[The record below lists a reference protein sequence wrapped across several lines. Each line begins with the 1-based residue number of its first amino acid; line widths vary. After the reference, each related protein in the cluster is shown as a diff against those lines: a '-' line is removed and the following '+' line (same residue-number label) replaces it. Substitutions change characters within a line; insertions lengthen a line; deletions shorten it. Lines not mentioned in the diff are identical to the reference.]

1 MIDSMTLKGLYPYT
15 KGCFVS
21 YHIADSFKEGGGG
34 GGVSLGGLEINHKSL
49 GKNARK
55 FMIYFINYIEITS
68 TSSTLTRK
76 GAALFV

>member
-1 MIDSMTLKGLYPYT
+1 MTLKGLYPYT

-49 GKNARK
+49 GKNARR
-55 FMIYFINYIEITS
+55 FMICFINYIEITS
-68 TSSTLTRK
+68 TLSTLFRFPRLIFP
-76 GAALFV
+76 ASR